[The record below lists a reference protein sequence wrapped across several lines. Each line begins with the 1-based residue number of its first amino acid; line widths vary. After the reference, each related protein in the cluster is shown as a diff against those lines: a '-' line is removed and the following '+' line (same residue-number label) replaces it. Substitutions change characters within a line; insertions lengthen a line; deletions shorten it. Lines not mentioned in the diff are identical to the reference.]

1 MRVIDIE
8 EPRARVER
16 LKFFHEAEAYGQDVA
31 PQLTAPF
38 SIGKDPSSIFPAIF
52 LDSTLIAVCNL
63 ADTPKLWIR
72 DEYPERYDAALLRA
86 IRNAADVCDE
96 IGRIKRAEAKDKGGA
111 SGLFTKTPQAF
122 RPRIQ
127 NKKTL
132 HKALL
137 GASVLNQKLRLTW
150 FNAAAHWG
158 DHFMITSVAGKTKYN
173 YNLSVGADGSI
184 TYIPDAQPFGLRE
197 DVFNTLMDAGLEL
210 FETRFNPDT
219 FSEACRNLIET
230 SAAVDTR
237 SIQDAFRA
245 YEHEDISTVVSRYGV
260 FSSKRSDYVTSHR
273 YQGITFAAGSHADIC
288 MLYPDLDAE
297 VVRAVIP
304 ILDDRWQIAVLGKSP
319 EDFPPL
325 TEALITDRV
334 ESTDFGYN

>member
-1 MRVIDIE
+1 MRVIDID
-8 EPRARVER
+8 EPRARIER
-16 LKFFHEAEAYGQDVA
+16 LRLFHEAEAYGQDVN

-38 SIGKDPSSIFPAIF
+38 SIGKDPSSIFPAVF
-52 LDSTLIAVCNL
+52 LDSTLVAVCNL
-63 ADTPKLWIR
+63 TNTPKLWIR
-72 DEYPERYDAALLRA
+72 DEYPERYDTALLRA

-122 RPRIQ
+122 RPRLQ
-127 NKKTL
+127 DKKTL

-150 FNAAAHWG
+150 FNAAARCG
-158 DHFMITSVAGKTKYN
+158 ERFMITSVAGKTKYN
-173 YNLSVGADGSI
+173 YNLSVGTEGCI
-184 TYIPDAQPFGLRE
+184 TYIPDAHPFGLRE

-210 FETRFNPDT
+210 FETRFDPDD
-219 FSEACRNLIET
+219 FSEACRNLIKT

-245 YEHEDISTVVSRYGV
+245 YEHEDVSTVVSRCGV
-260 FSSKRSDYVTSHR
+260 FSSKRADYVTNHR
-273 YQGITFAAGSHADIC
+273 YQGITFATGSHADIC
-288 MLYPDLDAE
+288 MLYPDLDAK
-297 VVRAVIP
+297 VIRSAIP
-304 ILDDRWQIAVLGKSP
+304 ILDNRWQIEVLGKSP

-325 TEALITDRV
+325 TEALITERV